1 MVKTMSANA
10 DAMGSIPGPGR
21 FHISSVQSLSRVR
34 LFATPWTSARQA
46 SVSITNSQSLLTLTS
61 IKSVM
66 PSNHLILCRPRY
78 PTGPRP
84 TKAMLRNRRTCVL
97 DSGSPSQRS
106 HRNENTNIPTQ
117 ERSPQSPQ
125 LDKQQAQQPRPPVQ
139 PEIRKYVN

>member
-10 DAMGSIPGPGR
+10 DAMGSIPGLGR

-46 SVSITNSQSLLTLTS
+46 SVSITNSRSLLTLTS

-97 DSGSPSQRS
+97 DSGSPS
-106 HRNENTNIPTQ
+106 
-117 ERSPQSPQ
+117 
-125 LDKQQAQQPRPPVQ
+125 
-139 PEIRKYVN
+139 